1 MAKQSFGMV
10 GLGVMGENLALN
22 IESHGFSV
30 VGFDLDGKK
39 VDNFAARTK
48 GKQVVA
54 ARTVAEFVANLD
66 TPRRVLM
73 MVPAGKAVD
82 AVIAD
87 LRPYLKSGDLLID
100 AGKMEWLLRALA
112 ATDCPMSCPH
122 GRPIALHYSTREV
135 LKAFHRI

>member
-1 MAKQSFGMV
+1 
-10 GLGVMGENLALN
+10 
-22 IESHGFSV
+22 V

-87 LRPYLKSGDLLID
+87 LRPYSNPAI
-100 AGKMEWLLRALA
+100 
-112 ATDCPMSCPH
+112 S
-122 GRPIALHYSTREV
+122 
-135 LKAFHRI
+135 